1 MMEGAERGAWL
12 ARRAGKLTASRMAD
26 AMSYLK
32 GGLPSAKR
40 TGYMKELLAERI
52 ADANARHY
60 VSPAME
66 HGILYESEALMAYE
80 AATGNLVGDPRL
92 VADLG
97 VFDHERIE
105 NFAATPDG
113 MLDDGGLI
121 EAKCPTT
128 GVFVDWVLAGKV
140 PDEHKPQMIAQCA
153 CTGRRWVEF
162 VAFDPRIK
170 EESRR
175 LFIRRFVP
183 TPEEISHI
191 ESEAERFLAEL
202 ENLFDMLVTA
212 QHEAA

>member
-1 MMEGAERGAWL
+1 MIEHEELGAWL

-26 AMSYLK
+26 AMDFLK
-32 GGLPSAKR
+32 GGRPSAKR
-40 TGYMKELLAERI
+40 TGYMKDLLAERI

-66 HGILYESEALMAYE
+66 HGILYESDALMAYE

-92 VADLG
+92 FAELG

-105 NFAATPDG
+105 NFAASPDG

-121 EAKCPTT
+121 ETKCPTT
-128 GVFVDWVLAGKV
+128 STFVDWKLAGVV
-140 PDEHKPQMIAQCA
+140 PEEHKPQMIAQCA
-153 CTGRRWVEF
+153 CSGRKWVDF
-162 VAFDPRIK
+162 VAFDPRIR

-183 TPEEISHI
+183 TVEEIAAI
-191 ESEAERFLAEL
+191 ETAAETFLTEL
-202 ENLFDMLVTA
+202 ENLFDQFVN
-212 QHEAA
+212 AAA